1 MRIKYAEYKKNNMLY
16 KSIEG
21 TYNEEDK
28 TIEVEEKNFYIYQD
42 EIIGTFK
49 IIKDKDETGHT
60 IVHIIYNNSFK
71 ANFFED
77 IFSLSLED
85 YRKYFPDLVKAY
97 EEDSNDEAEILS
109 GIKDELQGLMDDV
122 ELAEEELL
130 EEGTLVKVSLEDFV
144 KGE

>member
-1 MRIKYAEYKKNNMLY
+1 MRIKYAEYKENNMLY
-16 KSIEG
+16 KPIDG
-21 TYNEEDK
+21 TYNKDEK

-49 IIKDKDETGHT
+49 IIKDKDETDHT
-60 IVHIIYNNSFK
+60 IAHIIYKNSYKSDYFT
-71 ANFFED
+71 D

-97 EEDSNDEAEILS
+97 EEDTNDEAEILS

-122 ELAEEELL
+122 ELAEEALL
-130 EEGTLVKVSLEDFV
+130 EEGTLVKVSLEEFV
-144 KGE
+144 K